1 MHHAQRLVVLAGC
14 VLLLGGM
21 AWRAPASPT
30 SAPPAASSRP
40 PITVTL
46 RGQRFV
52 PARIVASPSDT
63 IRFVLES
70 GEPHNV
76 AFDPDSIPP
85 GALEPLARNL
95 KTDARNLFTPDML
108 IIRGES
114 VLLPLAGLPPGR
126 YHFYCAPH
134 YGGGMHGE
142 LIVEAAAR

>member
-1 MHHAQRLVVLAGC
+1 
-14 VLLLGGM
+14 M
-21 AWRAPASPT
+21 AWRAPASRGPALT
-30 SAPPAASSRP
+30 SAPHRA

-52 PARIVASPSDT
+52 PARIVATPDDT

-76 AFDPDSIPP
+76 AFHPDSILA

-95 KTDARNLFTPDML
+95 KSDPRNLFTPDML

-114 VLLPLAGLPPGR
+114 VLLPLVGLPPGR

-142 LIVEAAAR
+142 LIIEATAR